1 MVGMSS
7 SRVEHLQFFGTA
19 CLWMECSNLPKT
31 MRIREDIT
39 NMSEV
44 GRIPSA
50 ASIRAKLF
58 ADMLWYCVCYDY
70 RYQFQWNNHHTGMQL
85 LRVTAYTTHTSTA
98 YTYACNWHTSVVANF
113 KRQPEKKD
121 ALLMRR
127 RGPCSE
133 KARRGLQSW
142 ENPAQHKQKHGK
154 EEREEEGKKRQ
165 KNMNHG

>member
-1 MVGMSS
+1 MVVMSYYGYGY
-7 SRVEHLQFFGTA
+7 ELK
-19 CLWMECSNLPKT
+19 CSNLPKWT
-31 MRIREDIT
+31 RISEGIT
-39 NMSEV
+39 NMSGENHLEEF
-44 GRIPSA
+44 SA
-50 ASIRAKLF
+50 ASIWAKFF
-58 ADMLWYCVCYDY
+58 ADMLWYCMLWLLLPLLEQQTPHKHAAAESRCNAHYCNY
-70 RYQFQWNNHHTGMQL
+70 SLHT
-85 LRVTAYTTHTSTA
+85 H
-98 YTYACNWHTSVVANF
+98 ACNWYTSVMASF

-154 EEREEEGKKRQ
+154 EEGRKREKRQ